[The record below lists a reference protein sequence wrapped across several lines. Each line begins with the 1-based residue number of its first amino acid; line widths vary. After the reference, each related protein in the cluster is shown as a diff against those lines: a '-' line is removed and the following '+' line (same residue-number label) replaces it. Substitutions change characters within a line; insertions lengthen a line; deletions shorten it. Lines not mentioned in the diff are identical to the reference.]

1 MSLTRA
7 GKSVRGDAGAV
18 GIRVGT
24 LRIKRAVPRT
34 TTMRGAV
41 VALMFLYGHAGHVVD
56 SQRRT
61 MGVANF
67 RRQRGAPRQVRSNLL
82 PGTKCVVGPRPRVVG
97 RRGGVLEAADVL
109 QVRNIGRTSA
119 DRRAARAKR
128 RRARTVQHNA
138 TQEHSGRNNP
148 RSVTRWRC
156 PKRGGS
162 YVTWRTCGL
171 DCGVGT
177 GWSVRP
183 TGAVFLN
190 SNMKED
196 SPPSSTTA
204 QEHTGAVRNHME
216 PATTVAAPKQ
226 TRRSHMTA
234 WHNGRTVVAT
244 AVPQDAAMVPH
255 ASASEHRC
263 RVPTRLRSRVPKSPI
278 RTSRTRE
285 PAARGPSPVASGRA
299 MGRALGR
306 ALGRARLR
314 AAKRPLKVV
323 RLLFK

>member
-1 MSLTRA
+1 MCCNVPDRCFLERELTKPRP
-7 GKSVRGDAGAV
+7 
-18 GIRVGT
+18 T
-24 LRIKRAVPRT
+24 LT
-34 TTMRGAV
+34 TTI
-41 VALMFLYGHAGHVVD
+41 HT
-56 SQRRT
+56 SWKRR
-61 MGVANF
+61 MSC
-67 RRQRGAPRQVRSNLL
+67 RL
-82 PGTKCVVGPRPRVVG
+82 
-97 RRGGVLEAADVL
+97 GGL
-109 QVRNIGRTSA
+109 RNIGKTPA

-196 SPPSSTTA
+196 SPPSSTTV
-204 QEHTGAVRNHME
+204 QEHTGAVRNHMK

-226 TRRSHMTA
+226 TE
-234 WHNGRTVVAT
+234 GRT
-244 AVPQDAAMVPH
+244 
-255 ASASEHRC
+255 
-263 RVPTRLRSRVPKSPI
+263 
-278 RTSRTRE
+278 
-285 PAARGPSPVASGRA
+285 
-299 MGRALGR
+299 
-306 ALGRARLR
+306 
-314 AAKRPLKVV
+314 
-323 RLLFK
+323 